1 MCRLSKEKKPV
12 DGLSTILPIV
22 PWSMYIRCMDNKATK
37 MLNSQATSAAIY
49 KQLFTDVEWDA
60 ISSAMEDYS
69 DYGDCEANIADRIQ
83 AKIAK
88 IYELTSNDWLYQNLS
103 TFLWTF

>member
-1 MCRLSKEKKPV
+1 MAQG
-12 DGLSTILPIV
+12 GL
-22 PWSMYIRCMDNKATK
+22 RCPRFRVFYKSQRNTPQTTS

-69 DYGDCEANIADRIQ
+69 DYGDCEANIADSIQ

-88 IYELTSNDWLYQNLS
+88 IYELTSD
-103 TFLWTF
+103 

>member
-1 MCRLSKEKKPV
+1 M
-12 DGLSTILPIV
+12 
-22 PWSMYIRCMDNKATK
+22 
-37 MLNSQATSAAIY
+37 SQATSAAIY

-60 ISSAMEDYS
+60 ISSAMADYS

-88 IYELTSNDWLYQNLS
+88 IYELTSDD
-103 TFLWTF
+103 

>member
-1 MCRLSKEKKPV
+1 M
-12 DGLSTILPIV
+12 
-22 PWSMYIRCMDNKATK
+22 
-37 MLNSQATSAAIY
+37 SQASSAAIY

-69 DYGDCEANIADRIQ
+69 DYGDFHGGMDETIANNVQ

-88 IYELTSNDWLYQNLS
+88 IFELTAND
-103 TFLWTF
+103 